1 MRARGAIRL
10 ATRRCERPAVPHR
23 RDAAERAA
31 VLRIGVV
38 SPGDG
43 DAEHSVTYLSEGT
56 GWQLSDP
63 SRTKIYATL
72 RGQSTSGMP
81 VQVRLQVLA
90 PQGDTF

>member
-1 MRARGAIRL
+1 MRKA
-10 ATRRCERPAVPHR
+10 CRPASAGCR
-23 RDAAERAA
+23 RTRGR
-31 VLRIGVV
+31 LRIGVV

-43 DAEHSVTYLSEGT
+43 DVEHGVTYLSEGT